1 MAYTLKFSD
10 PSKITSV
17 IVPDMPPGIN
27 TVDTSLSLVGTGYPN
42 YGTKIAENFLHLL
55 ENFSSS
61 IPPTNPVEGQL
72 WYDTS
77 NPNNK
82 ILRIMDGTAGAVSW
96 PSANGIYQ
104 QPSDPSGTSATLKP
118 GDLWV
123 NTMLNQISIYSAG
136 TWVPVNSPQK
146 GALNGSITELLT
158 DTTGTTYQVL
168 SNYVAGARV
177 SIVSDNTFTP
187 NPIIDGYNSLLPG
200 INVASGNVL
209 NGISLSS
216 VNLTISGSNYAA
228 SRFLRKDDPSA
239 NGQTITGRLTF
250 STPTTNNQA
259 GAQGR
264 DGVLIKLQGGL
275 SNEYIQFYKLY
286 NDAILLNNKAGGKIL
301 LQTVNA
307 TSSVPNNTISITD
320 GVVAIN
326 TSTSALSPALD
337 VYGNAQVS
345 GSLIVNS
352 TDAAAL
358 TVHGGV
364 VASGNLDVGGSSS
377 FTDDIVVNGQIF
389 VNWLD
394 TNGDPKAGPG
404 IAPLVSNTY
413 DIGSSTAQFNRVY
426 ASVIG
431 TTSTQ
436 MYGVFHGPSTGLA
449 YSNTFRLQG
458 QVTAT
463 NFSFVGNG
471 TTCTFVTTLT
481 ASAITDQ
488 PYAGATT
495 STLTVMVVDTSTT
508 AVYTG
513 PQKISRDDFFN
524 GLLSSGMIIAHGSN
538 IPPRGWLLCDGT
550 SYPVSV
556 YPALA
561 KALQYQEFGAFMYGG
576 VVPNFNVPDMRT
588 ATPVT
593 KVGGTE
599 PSYVN
604 YIIKT

>member
-27 TVDTSLSLVGTGYPN
+27 TVDTTLSLVGTGYPN

-55 ENFSSS
+55 ENFASSL
-61 IPPTNPVEGQL
+61 PPANPIEGQL

-77 NPNNK
+77 DVNNK
-82 ILRIMDGTAGAVSW
+82 ILRIMDGTSGAVSW

-104 QPSDPSGTSATLKP
+104 QASNPIDTNATLKP

-123 NTMLNQISIYSAG
+123 DTTLNQINIYSAG
-136 TWVPVNSPQK
+136 NWIPINSPQK
-146 GALNGSITELLT
+146 GALNGAITETLS
-158 DTTGTTYQVL
+158 DTTGTSHQVL
-168 SNYVAGARV
+168 SNYVDGNRV
-177 SIVSDNTFTP
+177 SILSSSAFTP
-187 NPIIDGYNSLLPG
+187 NPVISGYSNLLSG
-200 INVASGNVL
+200 VNVISGGVV
-209 NGISLSS
+209 NGVSLSAGS
-216 VNLTISGSNYAA
+216 LYISGSNYAA
-228 SRFLRKDDPSA
+228 TRFLRKDDPSN

-264 DGVLIKLQGGL
+264 DGIVINLQGGL
-275 SNEYIQFYKLY
+275 SNEYVQFYKLY
-286 NDAILLNNKAGGKIL
+286 NDAVLLNNKAGGKIL
-301 LQTVNA
+301 FQTVSA
-307 TSSVPNNTISITD
+307 TSSVPNNTISITN

-326 TSTSALSPALD
+326 TSTSASSPALD
-337 VYGNAQVS
+337 VYGNAKVS
-345 GSLIVNS
+345 GSLTINNTQTS
-352 TDAAAL
+352 LTLLGSAIAA
-358 TVHGGV
+358 
-364 VASGNLDVGGSSS
+364 GNLSVGGTST
-377 FTDDIVVNGQIF
+377 FTDDITVTGQIY

-394 TNGDPKAGPG
+394 TNGNPKSGPA
-404 IAPLVSNTY
+404 IIPAAANTY
-413 DIGSSTAQFNRVY
+413 DIGSPTAQFSRVY
-426 ASVIG
+426 ANAIG

-436 MYGVFHGPSTGLA
+436 VYGVFHGPSTGLTYA
-449 YSNTFRLQG
+449 SDFRLQG

-463 NFSFVGNG
+463 NFLFTGG
-471 TTCTFVTTLT
+471 GATCTFVTTLT
-481 ASAITDQ
+481 SSAVTAQ
-488 PYAGATT
+488 PYVSTTT
-495 STLTVMVVDTSTT
+495 STLTLMVVDTSTT

-513 PQKISRDDFFN
+513 PQKISRDDLFN
-524 GLLSSGMIIAHGSN
+524 GLLSPGMIMAHGNN
-538 IPPRGWLLCDGT
+538 IPPTGWLLCDGT

-556 YPALA
+556 YPSLA
-561 KALQYQEFGAFMYGG
+561 KALQYQGIGSFMYGG
-576 VVPNFNVPDMRT
+576 VVPNFNVPDMTT